1 MPDPIDALRY
11 ANVLLAGY
19 VLVQCLR
26 PVAVRWWRA
35 RPAELRFL
43 LMGMLALMVAAGW
56 GTVESIATAVPGGT
70 RVPALTLALAWTA
83 TGVTILHHR
92 IRKAPHE

>member
-1 MPDPIDALRY
+1 MPDLSDVLRY
-11 ANVLLAGY
+11 ANVLLTVY

-26 PVAVRWWRA
+26 PSAIRWWRT

-43 LMGMLALMVAAGW
+43 LMGLLALMLAAGW
-56 GTVESIATAVPGGT
+56 GTVESLTTSVPGGT

-83 TGVTILHHR
+83 TGVTLLHHR
-92 IRKAPHE
+92 IRKDPS

>member
-1 MPDPIDALRY
+1 MPDPSDVLRY

-35 RPAELRFL
+35 QPVELRFL
-43 LMGMLALMVAAGW
+43 LLGLLALVTATGW
-56 GTVESIATAVPGGT
+56 GTVEALTTTVPGGT
-70 RVPALTLALAWTA
+70 RVPALTIALAWTA
-83 TGVTILHHR
+83 TGVTLLHHHT
-92 IRKAPHE
+92 RKEPS

>member
-1 MPDPIDALRY
+1 MPDLIDALRWS
-11 ANVLLAGY
+11 NMLLAGY

-26 PVAVRWWRA
+26 PAAIRWWRS

-43 LMGMLALMVAAGW
+43 LMGLLALMAAAGW
-56 GTVESIATAVPGGT
+56 GTVETLTTAVPGGT

-83 TGVTILHHR
+83 TGVTLLHHR
-92 IRKAPHE
+92 IRKDPS

>member
-1 MPDPIDALRY
+1 MPDLSDVLRY
-11 ANVLLAGY
+11 ANVVLTGY

-26 PVAVRWWRA
+26 PSAIRWWRS

-43 LMGMLALMVAAGW
+43 LLGLLAMMLAAGW
-56 GTVESIATAVPGGT
+56 GTVESLTATVPGGT

-83 TGVTILHHR
+83 TGVTLLHHR
-92 IRKAPHE
+92 IRKDPP

>member
-1 MPDPIDALRY
+1 MPDPTEFLRY
-11 ANVLLAGY
+11 VNAFLAGY

-43 LMGMLALMVAAGW
+43 LMGMLALMIAAGW
-56 GTVESIATAVPGGT
+56 GTAESITTAVPGGT

-83 TGVTILHHR
+83 TGVTLLHHR
-92 IRKAPHE
+92 IRKDPS

>member
-1 MPDPIDALRY
+1 MVADLMDALRIV
-11 ANVLLAGY
+11 NVLLTGY

-26 PVAVRWWRA
+26 PSAVRWWRS

-43 LMGMLALMVAAGW
+43 LMGLLALVTAAGW
-56 GTVESIATAVPGGT
+56 GTVESLTTAVPGGT

-83 TGVTILHHR
+83 TGVTLLHHR
-92 IRKAPHE
+92 IRKDPP

>member
-1 MPDPIDALRY
+1 MVADLIDALRII
-11 ANVLLAGY
+11 NVLLAGY

-43 LMGMLALMVAAGW
+43 LMGLLALLVATGW
-56 GTVESIATAVPGGT
+56 GTAESITTAVPGGT
-70 RVPALTLALAWTA
+70 RVPAFTLALAWTA
-83 TGVTILHHR
+83 TGVTLLHHR
-92 IRKAPHE
+92 IRKDPS